1 MKIILSQPVKI
12 EGEPDI
18 HRFSKEYI
26 SDIMPVVGA
35 EVEDCLWKD
44 PGEYKITGYT
54 INYEDNS
61 CYVGVEQYDFEIPKE
76 RKDEFAEIVKLH
88 GWKASWDFN

>member
-26 SDIMPVVGA
+26 SDIIPIIGI
-35 EVEDCLWKD
+35 EVEDPLWKD

-54 INYEDNS
+54 ISYYENS
-61 CYVGVEQYDFEIPKE
+61 IYVGLEKYNFEIPKS
-76 RKDEFAEIVKLH
+76 RKKEFAQMAKLH